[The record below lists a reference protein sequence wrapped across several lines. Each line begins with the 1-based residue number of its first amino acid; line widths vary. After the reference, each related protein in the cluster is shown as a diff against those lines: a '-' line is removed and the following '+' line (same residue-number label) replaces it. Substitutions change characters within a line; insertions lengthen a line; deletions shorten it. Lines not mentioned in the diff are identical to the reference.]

1 MKVEPKSPPPNCGG
15 QQQQQ
20 QDANPHGGNKRS
32 KVRLRASKFREFK
45 SVDSFS
51 RPFNHFYHVL
61 QLQNQNNG
69 RHQQQEGECNK
80 MLSPEAG
87 GGAYLTVEKYILQ
100 LHQKDERV
108 SRYCIEQLVS
118 FP

>member
-1 MKVEPKSPPPNCGG
+1 MKVEHKSPTPNCGG
-15 QQQQQ
+15 QQHQ

-45 SVDSFS
+45 SVESFP
-51 RPFNHFYHVL
+51 RPLNHFYHVF
-61 QLQNQNNG
+61 QWQAQNNG
-69 RHQQQEGECNK
+69 RHQQQEGERNK
-80 MLSPEAG
+80 MLSPGAD
-87 GGAYLTVEKYILQ
+87 GAYLTVEKYILQ

-108 SRYCIEQLVS
+108 SRYCIEQLIS